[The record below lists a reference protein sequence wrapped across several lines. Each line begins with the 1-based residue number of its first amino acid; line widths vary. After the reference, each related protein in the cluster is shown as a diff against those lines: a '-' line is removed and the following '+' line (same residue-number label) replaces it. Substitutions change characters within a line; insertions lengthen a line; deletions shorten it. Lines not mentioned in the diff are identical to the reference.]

1 MKLFR
6 LRRSSSYRPCRSK
19 NSRGESKESKGNHR
33 PSSSA
38 ASCGVQPSSL
48 ASHHPNIDLPPNS
61 HGGIHG
67 SDAVSPYATTIDM
80 YEDRIDELGQMM
92 AEQGRCLD
100 ELTARSRRLS
110 SENNILRERL
120 VSSSSST
127 SNAVAAKQSPRGGS
141 LSLPASMS
149 PLKHIIRNS
158 SSQRSSADEAI
169 TTNKRVVQKLND
181 DNLLLIQQAE
191 LLANELTEA
200 NRQLAERDESLAS
213 LGTKL
218 SSSLEKARSCKEL
231 LTCHDIISSPCI
243 Q

>member
-6 LRRSSSYRPCRSK
+6 LRRSSSFRPCRSK
-19 NSRGESKESKGNHR
+19 NGRGESKESKGNHR

-191 LLANELTEA
+191 LLANELMEA

-218 SSSLEKARSCKEL
+218 SSSLERARSCKEL
-231 LTCHDIISSPCI
+231 LTCHVISSPCI
-243 Q
+243 R

>member
-6 LRRSSSYRPCRSK
+6 LRRSSSFRPCRSK
-19 NSRGESKESKGNHR
+19 NGRGESKESKGNHR

-48 ASHHPNIDLPPNS
+48 ASHHPNIDLPLNS
-61 HGGIHG
+61 HGDIHG

-120 VSSSSST
+120 LSSSSST

-141 LSLPASMS
+141 FSLPTSMS

-200 NRQLAERDESLAS
+200 NRQLAERDEGLAS

-231 LTCHDIISSPCI
+231 LTCHDITSSPCI
-243 Q
+243 R

>member
-19 NSRGESKESKGNHR
+19 NGRGESKESKGNHR
-33 PSSSA
+33 PSESS
-38 ASCGVQPSSL
+38 SSL

-61 HGGIHG
+61 HGDIHG
-67 SDAVSPYATTIDM
+67 SDAVSPYATTTIDM

-120 VSSSSST
+120 LSSSSST
-127 SNAVAAKQSPRGGS
+127 SNAVAVKQSPRGGS
-141 LSLPASMS
+141 FSLPASMS
-149 PLKHIIRNS
+149 PLKHIIRNN

-169 TTNKRVVQKLND
+169 TANKRVVQKLND

-191 LLANELTEA
+191 LLANELMEA
-200 NRQLAERDESLAS
+200 NRQLAERDEGLAS

-218 SSSLEKARSCKEL
+218 SSSLERARSCKEL
-231 LTCHDIISSPCI
+231 LTCHVISSPCI
-243 Q
+243 R